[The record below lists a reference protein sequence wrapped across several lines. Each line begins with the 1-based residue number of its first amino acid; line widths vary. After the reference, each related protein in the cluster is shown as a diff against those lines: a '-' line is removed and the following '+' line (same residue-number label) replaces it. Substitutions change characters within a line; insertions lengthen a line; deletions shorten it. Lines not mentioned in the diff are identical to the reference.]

1 MLDKLTDAVVLLFVF
16 FGNGNEINGMGENG
30 NNRCYSRSPLTQSVQ
45 SQSSQVIIGQNWY
58 SNLQCRVKWNN
69 VLGDVFA
76 VLSGVRQGGVLSP
89 ALFALY
95 VDDLLFS

>member
-1 MLDKLTDAVVLLFVF
+1 
-16 FGNGNEINGMGENG
+16 
-30 NNRCYSRSPLTQSVQ
+30 
-45 SQSSQVIIGQNWY
+45 
-58 SNLQCRVKWNN
+58 